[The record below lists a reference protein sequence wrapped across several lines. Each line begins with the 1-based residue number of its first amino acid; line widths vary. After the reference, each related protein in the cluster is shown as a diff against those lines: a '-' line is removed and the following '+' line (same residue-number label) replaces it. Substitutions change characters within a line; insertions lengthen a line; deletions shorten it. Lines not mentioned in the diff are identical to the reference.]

1 MSKEK
6 KLTFESALA
15 RLEEIARLLESGDSS
30 LEESLQMYE
39 EGMQLIAFCNKKL
52 TEAEAK
58 VQKLVKT
65 ADGGFATEELDKV
78 PGNNEEQNNG

>member
-1 MSKEK
+1 MSREK
-6 KLTFESALA
+6 KLTFEAALT
-15 RLEEIARLLESGDSS
+15 RLEEIARLLESGESS

-65 ADGGFATEELDKV
+65 ADGDFATEALDTI
-78 PGNNEEQNNG
+78 PDNDSGNDG